1 MARQPDRIQSRQGHR
16 SVDEA
21 QGGEIA
27 SRLNWL
33 RAGVMGANDGIVS
46 TAGMV
51 VGVAGAAVSNEA
63 LMAAGISAA
72 IAGALSMAVGE
83 FVSVSSQR
91 DSQRAE
97 LEIEKAELASDPR
110 HGLDQLTDLVEA
122 TGVDRSLAHQVAVQ
136 LTKKDALAAHA
147 RFELNID
154 PDELA
159 NPWQAGVASMLAF
172 TVGALIPL
180 LAILLSPRPMAV
192 PVTATS
198 VVMALALTGVVSAH
212 LGRAPKLKAGLRT
225 VGGGLLTMTVTFAIG
240 SLIGIQM

>member
-1 MARQPDRIQSRQGHR
+1 MAIRSHHVRSRGHR
-16 SVDEA
+16 AVEET
-21 QGGEIA
+21 QGGQIA

-51 VGVAGAAVSNEA
+51 VGVAGAAVSNDA

-83 FVSVSSQR
+83 YVSVSSQR

-110 HGLDQLTDLVEA
+110 QGLDQLTDLVEA
-122 TGVDRSLAHQVAVQ
+122 TGVDRDLAYQVAVQ

-159 NPWQAGVASMLAF
+159 NPWQAGLASMLAF

-180 LAILLSPRPMAV
+180 LAILLSPRPVAV
-192 PVTATS
+192 PVTAIS

-240 SLIGIQM
+240 SLIGIQL